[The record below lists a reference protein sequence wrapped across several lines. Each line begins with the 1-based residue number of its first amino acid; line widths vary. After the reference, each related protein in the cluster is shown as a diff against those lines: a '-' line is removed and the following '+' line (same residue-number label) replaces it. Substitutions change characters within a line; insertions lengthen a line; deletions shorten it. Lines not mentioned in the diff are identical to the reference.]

1 MVPIPSLGLKR
12 LGNFSFRFLG
22 NQLLWTET
30 WTRLLNDE
38 QQLGRERQ
46 RSGGELKCTVVTPA
60 TQAGAPDMW

>member
-12 LGNFSFRFLG
+12 LGNFSFCSLG

-38 QQLGRERQ
+38 
-46 RSGGELKCTVVTPA
+46 
-60 TQAGAPDMW
+60 